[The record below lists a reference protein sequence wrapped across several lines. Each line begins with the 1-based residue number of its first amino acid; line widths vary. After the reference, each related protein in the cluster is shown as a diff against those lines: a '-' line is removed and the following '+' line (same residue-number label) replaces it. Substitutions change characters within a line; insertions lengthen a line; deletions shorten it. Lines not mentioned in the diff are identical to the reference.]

1 MFDGCGIDF
10 IARIRTTT
18 FRGDLSNLNIS
29 LDYRYVYE
37 VRKRGLIMLNYN
49 ELYELL
55 RKEKYSEQLQ
65 QLPKDFSKQ
74 VAVYLAEQREEG
86 NRAGGSFIDS
96 LDKSK
101 KQFENSVAIFKEL
114 MRIRKKKLLNLVFV
128 ATETGLMK
136 RDSETMLDFERDLF
150 EKFVKNFEDSDKVMV
165 GALSGEQVHEKEKFR
180 MVLFSQAVE
189 QFIDMNGLTI
199 GPFSTGEL
207 ANLDAESAA
216 ILVAGGK
223 ASFVDDG

>member
-136 RDSETMLDFERDLF
+136 RDSENMLDFERDLF
-150 EKFVKNFEDSDKVMV
+150 EQFIKSFEANDKLVSDV
-165 GALSGEQVHEKEKFR
+165 LSGTHAKEKDNNR
-180 MVLFSQAVE
+180 MVMFLQDVGSFV
-189 QFIDMNGLTI
+189 DMSGKSL
-199 GPFSTGEL
+199 GPFTKGEL
-207 ANLDAESAA
+207 SNLDGEVAN
-216 ILVAGGK
+216 ILVSGGK
-223 ASFVDDG
+223 ASFVDEG